1 VHKFGVCLKTLVICQ
16 QVRLV
21 TKEDA
26 DAVLKASGVIPYSN
40 SLTLCYDETG
50 MPYRLPIAILSDPKS
65 YMPEHEE

>member
-1 VHKFGVCLKTLVICQ
+1 
-16 QVRLV
+16 V